1 MPDLPAARPAYIA
14 LFAVLTAVGGLIV
27 IPLPFSP
34 VPITLQTLFCL
45 LAGAVLGKYGGALSQ
60 LFYILLG
67 AAGLPVFSKGA
78 SGIGVLAGPTG
89 GYIFGF
95 VAGAYICGLFAKKDK
110 IILGM
115 AAGTLAIYAPG
126 LVQLK
131 FVTRLSWLKAFS
143 AGVLPF
149 IPGGIIKIMVGA
161 GVYKKLQGII
171 IK

>member
-1 MPDLPAARPAYIA
+1 MFKGPRATPAYIA

-27 IPLPFSP
+27 IPLPF

-45 LAGAVLGKYGGALSQ
+45 LAGAVLGKSAGALSQ

-95 VAGAYICGLFAKKDK
+95 VAGAYICGYFTERNKVLA
-110 IILGM
+110 GM
-115 AAGTLAIYAPG
+115 AAGTLVIYAAG
-126 LVQLK
+126 IVQLK
-131 FVTRLSWLKAFS
+131 FVTELSWLKAFS

-149 IPGGIIKIMVGA
+149 IPGGIIKIAVGV
-161 GVYKKLQGII
+161 GVYKKLKGII
-171 IK
+171 VV